1 MAASQMALPKEYRK
15 SWVAEI
21 NWTFVVILLGS
32 IVVHFGLMAL
42 LMSRPTPPEE
52 AGAIDSAQARL
63 ATLVVRHSA
72 PAKESA
78 LPKQAPSSLAEK
90 EQPSVAGDVGA
101 PHTSRAEGGSTAQ
114 VAGGSGPVGEAP
126 LSPAHART
134 RERLAAEARATG
146 VLRLLTSTSRAST
159 GGGEVQALL
168 GGEKAGADLDAVL
181 GSIGGLKSTGQP
193 AQQREVRGSRAT
205 EAGTIDTLVGEL
217 GTATSSTV
225 ARAGNLVVGPVT
237 PLTREGEV
245 TTQGGRDPDQ
255 VARVVNGHNDAI
267 EYCYQKELR
276 RNPALRGKLVV
287 RFTINPQ
294 GKVSAVTIVSSTLN
308 SPELEN
314 CILRRIQR
322 WDDFGVVDASK
333 GEATFRQVYTFGF

>member
-1 MAASQMALPKEYRK
+1 MAASQMVLPKEYRK
-15 SWVAEI
+15 SWIAEV
-21 NWTFVVILLGS
+21 NWTFVTILLAS

-42 LMSRPTPPEE
+42 LVSRPKPPEE
-52 AGAIDSAQARL
+52 SGAIASAQARL
-63 ATLVVRHSA
+63 ATLVVRHA
-72 PAKESA
+72 VPPKEPVVSKRA
-78 LPKQAPSSLAEK
+78 TSVPTEK
-90 EQPSVAGDVGA
+90 EEPPVAEGA
-101 PHTSRAEGGSTAQ
+101 ARRTSRAESGSAIQVGEGGAA
-114 VAGGSGPVGEAP
+114 VNEAP

-146 VLRLLTSTSRAST
+146 VLRLLTSTSST
-159 GGGEVQALL
+159 SAGGQEVQALL
-168 GGEKAGADLDAVL
+168 GGETTGSDLDAVL
-181 GSIGGLKSTGQP
+181 GGIGGLKSTGQP
-193 AQQREVRGSRAT
+193 SQQREVRGTRAT

-225 ARAGNLVVGPVT
+225 ARGGSLVVGPVT

-245 TTQGGRDPDQ
+245 TTQAGRDPDQ

-276 RNPALRGKLVV
+276 RNPTLRGKLVV

-294 GKVSAVTIVSSTLN
+294 GKVSTVTIVSSTLN